1 MRFFFYG
8 TLLDPEV
15 LRIVLGD
22 ASAAR
27 RLEPA
32 TVEGFRRVYV
42 AGKTYPILVRKASST
57 VAGATFDRATPQ
69 ERDALVRYE
78 GDGYV
83 VEEHRATLAGGG
95 SVPVSVFVPRP
106 GGTLNASDVDWDF
119 ETWAAKHRAAFL
131 SAIEAHR

>member
-22 ASAAR
+22 GSAAK
-27 RLEPA
+27 RLKPA

-42 AGKTYPILVRKASST
+42 AGKTYPILVRKPGST
-57 VAGATFDRATPQ
+57 VAGATFDDATPRQ
-69 ERDALVRYE
+69 RDALVRYE

-83 VEEHRATLAGGG
+83 VEEHAALLADG
-95 SVPVSVFVPRP
+95 SRVPVSVFVPRP
-106 GGTLNASDVDWDF
+106 GGALNVSDDDWDY
-119 ETWAAKHRAAFL
+119 ETWKAKHRSAFL
-131 SAIEAHR
+131 AAIEAHR